1 MVRSQRSPAAH
12 DLRVTRTALR
22 TILRD
27 AGTALREVLANR
39 GLRRIELA
47 WTLGFAADGAL
58 LVALLLVAFE
68 AGGPFAVGLVGVIRT
83 APAILAGPLVGIP
96 AARLPPGPLLF
107 AVHLVRGL
115 AGLGA
120 AAVLMGEGPL
130 AAILVLAGVS
140 ATAGSLV
147 RPIQIAAMPSFAT
160 QPGELV
166 AANIAMS
173 TGEGIGAFVG
183 PLLGGAAV
191 AAAGPPGAALVGS
204 VLFVAAFVAL
214 LGLRA
219 TADELAERAAEEA
232 RPRAALG
239 SSAWSAFLASLGEA
253 PAALRRAPA
262 ATTIIAGFGGQ
273 VFVRGLTSALIVVAS
288 IELLGLGE
296 AGVGLLAAAYGLGG
310 FAGAIGAVG
319 LAGRRRLGP
328 VFAVA
333 LSLWGLPLAVV
344 GAIPIPIVGFAALLV
359 SGVANGILDVAGFTL
374 LQRAVPTRARAPVF
388 GLFEAIVGI
397 GVSAGSLVVP
407 ILIGGL
413 GARGAL
419 AVAGSILPILA
430 VATWPRL
437 RRADDEAVLPEF
449 ELSLLRGVPFFAR
462 MPMSALERVAD
473 ALVPAAYEPGDVLMR
488 EGDPGDGYLII
499 ASGAADV
506 SVGDRLINRCGPGDG
521 IGEIALVHAIP
532 RTATVT
538 AIEPTTAFGL
548 AAADFHAAISGPTS
562 AAAAAAVAAER
573 LARSAG

>member
-1 MVRSQRSPAAH
+1 
-12 DLRVTRTALR
+12 VTTTAFR
-22 TILRD
+22 AILGE
-27 AGTALREVLANR
+27 AGSALREVLANR

-47 WTLGFAADGAL
+47 WTLGHAADGAL
-58 LVALLLVAFE
+58 LVALLLVAFA

-96 AARLPPGPLLF
+96 AARSAPGPLLF
-107 AVHLVRGL
+107 TVHLVRGL
-115 AGLGA
+115 AALGA
-120 AAVLMGEGPL
+120 AAVLIGGGPL
-130 AAILVLAGVS
+130 GLILVLAGVS
-140 ATAGSLV
+140 ATAGALV

-173 TGEGIGAFVG
+173 TGEGIGTFVG

-191 AAAGPPGAALVGS
+191 VAAGPFGAAVVGS
-204 VLFVAAFVAL
+204 ILFVAAFVAL

-219 TADELAERAAEEA
+219 TADELAEHAAELEA
-232 RPRAALG
+232 RSRATAG
-239 SSAWSAFLASLGEA
+239 SSAWAAFRGSLGEA

-262 ATTIIAGFGGQ
+262 AATILAGFGGQ
-273 VFVRGLTSALIVVAS
+273 VFVRGLMSALIVVAS

-344 GAIPIPIVGFAALLV
+344 GAVPIPIVGFAALFV
-359 SGVANGILDVAGFTL
+359 SGAANGILDVAGFTL

-388 GLFEAIVGI
+388 GLLEAIVGI
-397 GVSAGSLVVP
+397 GVSAGGLVVP

-413 GARGAL
+413 GSRGAL
-419 AVAGSILPILA
+419 AVAGSVLPILA
-430 VATWPRL
+430 VATWARV
-437 RRADDEAVLPEF
+437 RRADDEAVLPEL
-449 ELSLLRGVPFFAR
+449 ELSLLRLVPLFAR

-473 ALVPAAYEPGDVLMR
+473 ALVPAAYAPGDVMMR

-506 SVGDRLINRCGPGDG
+506 TVGDRLINRCGPGDG
-521 IGEIALVHAIP
+521 IGEIALVNAIP

-538 AIEPTTAFGL
+538 AVERTTAFGL
-548 AAADFHAAISGPTS
+548 SSADFHAAISGPTS

>member
-1 MVRSQRSPAAH
+1 M
-12 DLRVTRTALR
+12 TRTALR
-22 TILRD
+22 TILGD
-27 AGTALREVLANR
+27 AGAALREVLANR

-115 AGLGA
+115 AALGA
-120 AAVLMGEGPL
+120 AAALIGGGPL
-130 AAILVLAGVS
+130 ALILVLAGLS
-140 ATAGSLV
+140 AAAGALV

-191 AAAGPPGAALVGS
+191 AAAGPPGAAVVGS
-204 VLFVAAFVAL
+204 VLFVAAFAAL

-219 TADELAERAAEEA
+219 TADELAEHAAELGA
-232 RPRAALG
+232 RSRAEEG
-239 SSAWSAFLASLGEA
+239 SSAWSAFRARLGEA
-253 PAALRRAPA
+253 PAALRRTPA
-262 ATTIIAGFGGQ
+262 AATILAGFGGQ
-273 VFVRGLTSALIVVAS
+273 VFVRGLASALIVVAS

-310 FAGAIGAVG
+310 FAGALGAVG

-333 LSLWGLPLAVV
+333 LSLWGLPLAVI
-344 GAIPIPIVGFAALLV
+344 GAVPIPVVGFAALFV

-388 GLFEAIVGI
+388 GLLEAVVGI
-397 GVSAGSLVVP
+397 GVSAGGLVVP
-407 ILIGGL
+407 ILIAGL

-430 VATWPRL
+430 VATWPRV
-437 RRADDEAVLPEF
+437 RRADDEAVLPDV
-449 ELSLLRGVPFFAR
+449 ELSLLRGVPLFAR

-473 ALVPAAYEPGDVLMR
+473 ALVPAAYGPGDVLMR
-488 EGDPGDGYLII
+488 EGDPGDRYLII

-506 SVGDRLINRCGPGDG
+506 TVGNRLINRCGPGEA
-521 IGEIALVHAIP
+521 IGEIALVHAVP

-538 AIEPTTAFGL
+538 AVEPTTAFGL
-548 AAADFHAAISGPTS
+548 SSADFHAAISGPTS
-562 AAAAAAVAAER
+562 AAAAETVAAER